1 MRNFECTL
9 QYEPLPDW
17 SEAEIRDVINRGDAR
32 ELLYVPLVV
41 SMNPPSRV
49 YAEQV
54 CLRFATHDDPS
65 VRGNAMEGFGHI
77 ARLFRS
83 LNKRLIE
90 PVIEAGMRDPD
101 DWVRGKAQD
110 AADDIEWF
118 CGWVFRGRE
127 ERRMQPVCPRIDEYR
142 D

>member
-1 MRNFECTL
+1 MKCTM

-17 SEAEIRDVINRGDAR
+17 CESEVQAVIQRGEPH

-49 YAEQV
+49 YAEQI
-54 CLRFATHDDPS
+54 CIRFASHSDPN

-77 ARLFRS
+77 ARLFGS

-90 PVIEAGMRDPD
+90 PVIEAGMTDPH
-101 DWVRGKAQD
+101 DWVRGKAEN
-110 AADDIEWF
+110 AADEIEWF
-118 CGWVFRGRE
+118 CGWV
-127 ERRMQPVCPRIDEYR
+127 
-142 D
+142 